1 MDEQFIRNRITE
13 LRVLKNIS
21 ERKMSLDLGH
31 SASYIR
37 NISSGRSLP
46 SMEEFL
52 YICDYLDI
60 TPMEFFDDGQQSSTT
75 KRKAMDYIL
84 SMSDSDVELF
94 LKLFERMK

>member
-60 TPMEFFDDGQQSSTT
+60 TPMEFLTMGNNPQLQSEKRWIIFGQCPT
-75 KRKAMDYIL
+75 AML
-84 SMSDSDVELF
+84 SCS
-94 LKLFERMK
+94 